1 VEFVI
6 PSVEGTD
13 GEATDCAREN
23 MAMGIQVLEVRLG
36 DGSLGFWKTM
46 ERSSKRGAAEYHD
59 QFGRSRIHFQSNS
72 WLWKPCW
79 CSRFPAYE
87 KWTGM
92 DDASDLHRAEAAD
105 QS

>member
-1 VEFVI
+1 
-6 PSVEGTD
+6 
-13 GEATDCAREN
+13 
-23 MAMGIQVLEVRLG
+23 MAMRIQVLEVRLG
-36 DGSLGFWKTM
+36 DGSL
-46 ERSSKRGAAEYHD
+46 R
-59 QFGRSRIHFQSNS
+59 FGRQWKEAQKEEQQSIMISLGVSRIHFQSNS